1 MELVTEFTIGHCK
14 VAFLNEKSFNNEE
27 TIGIFEIKEDEY
39 ERVERLAYL
48 FFADGHLMNDLK
60 ELVFRLPKDIPFTA
74 RNMSHIVAQLNLIWI
89 KLDPAID
96 RVITLKKKK
105 DQLKNLQVIKPVISS
120 NKA

>member
-1 MELVTEFTIGHCK
+1 MKLVTEFTIGHCK

-48 FFADGHLMNDLK
+48 FFADVHLMNDLK

-96 RVITLKKKK
+96 RVITLKERPIKKFTG
-105 DQLKNLQVIKPVISS
+105 DQACDI
-120 NKA
+120 